1 MSESNIVYPVNIINI
16 VRRAERRCSFCHCQ
30 GHNISTCNDQRFIN
44 FEEEC
49 INKKNDIY
57 RENGLPNAE
66 NTFVAWLAN
75 RAHMDPTLVK
85 GFAVRKCRS
94 LTRNNINSHIA
105 KIVNYIFRQQHHQ
118 LNQPNQPDQP
128 DQPAQP
134 VISLFNRPDLPL
146 NNIFDDYEIASVA
159 EMLLSISN
167 RIDRSNS
174 VQSPR
179 TRMYEILR
187 GQILDERISLL
198 RSIYMLREL
207 SRMLYENSR
216 SNQNIP
222 ENRKFEIVLSLEI
235 TEDVT
240 ELEENIDCAICY
252 EAKQEKHF
260 VALNCGHKFCS
271 SCLKT
276 SLQKC
281 NHASNPC
288 CALCRCEIKNIISKD
303 DTTMDEFTDLIL

>member
-1 MSESNIVYPVNIINI
+1 MSASNIVYPVNIINN
-16 VRRAERRCSFCHCQ
+16 VNRAERRCSFCHCQ

-105 KIVNYIFRQQHHQ
+105 KIVNYIFRQPQHQ
-118 LNQPNQPDQP
+118 PNQPNQPDQP
-128 DQPAQP
+128 F
-134 VISLFNRPDLPL
+134 IGLFNQPDLPL
-146 NNIFDDYEIASVA
+146 NNIFNDYEIASVA

-167 RIDRSNS
+167 RIDHSNS

-207 SRMLYENSR
+207 SRMLYEDSQT
-216 SNQNIP
+216 NQNIP

-252 EAKQEKHF
+252 EAKQEKNF

-281 NHASNPC
+281 NHNNPC

-303 DTTMDEFTDLIL
+303 NTVMDEFTDLIL